1 MGAVALSG
9 IHLHRRKLNAFSLNN
24 TLAYDRQWQKG
35 DWFTRALTGVD
46 GRVTVLLVHWLVL
59 TEGDWFTRAL
69 TGVDGVWLV
78 CWQVHRAAGITA
90 AVLTISSVI
99 LMVVYIGG
107 YAEVSTCVCF
117 GVKQTD
123 RLTDLL
129 TNNTDSQTGKW
140 TCWPTI
146 QIVRQANG
154 PADQQNDRDWP
165 TDKGKEEIWNKV
177 DC

>member
-1 MGAVALSG
+1 MFNTSSCSCLTLLHVHVFVGAVALSG

-24 TLAYDRQWQKG
+24 TLAYDRQWRKG

-46 GRVTVLLVHWLVL
+46 GRVTGLLVHWLVL

-69 TGVDGVWLV
+69 TGVDVVWLV

-129 TNNTDSQTGKW
+129 TNTQT
-140 TCWPTI
+140 
-146 QIVRQANG
+146 VRQANG
-154 PADQQNDRDWP
+154 PADQQYR
-165 TDKGKEEIWNKV
+165 
-177 DC
+177 